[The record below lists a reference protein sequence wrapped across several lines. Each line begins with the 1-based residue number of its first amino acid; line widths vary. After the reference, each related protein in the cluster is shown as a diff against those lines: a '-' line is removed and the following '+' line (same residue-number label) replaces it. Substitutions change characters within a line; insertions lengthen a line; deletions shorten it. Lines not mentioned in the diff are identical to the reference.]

1 MRFSAPANLVAL
13 SVIVAPVLRFL
24 DLGYNA
30 DIRLP
35 DVGPPD
41 RLIAGFFPELFGKTM
56 EEGDL
61 LSSDVVTKT
70 PANGGRE
77 MTYYEFELAKKR
89 RVAMTATGNRV
100 FILSLAPKGSVGA
113 RKHGGELQRIAE
125 SFEVEASV
133 VKPL

>member
-35 DVGPPD
+35 DVGSPEK
-41 RLIAGFFPELFGKTM
+41 LIAGFFPELFGKTM

-61 LSSDVVTKT
+61 LSSTVVTKQ
-70 PANGGRE
+70 PPNGGRE
-77 MTYYEFELAKKR
+77 MTYYEYDLSKTR

-125 SFEVEASV
+125 SFEVEAAL
-133 VKPL
+133 KRPL